1 MTSICAHFWV
11 ALAVWKAVHSHEAVH
26 VFFFFV
32 LVLFCLSNFKVVLIR
47 MLCPYQ
53 FHDGNSPVFCDV
65 NNAKSG
71 KNAPES
77 SAKLL

>member
-11 ALAVWKAVHSHEAVH
+11 ALAVWKAVQFHEAVH
-26 VFFFFV
+26 MFF
-32 LVLFCLSNFKVVLIR
+32 SDFKVVLIR
-47 MLCPYQ
+47 MLYPYQ